1 MNPIIEVKSLKKRFR
16 DFWALKGIDLEI
28 PMGTFVSILGPNGAG
43 KTTLLEILEGL
54 QKPTEGIV
62 KLFQREWSKENE
74 TFLKQKIGLCLQETR
89 FIDKLTVKEILL
101 VFASIY
107 NVSKRR
113 VDEVIELL
121 NLNDKKNTY
130 TENLSGGQKQRL
142 ALAISILHEPEL
154 LFLDEPTTGLDPE
167 ARKNIWDVLYYF
179 KKKNKTI
186 ILTTHYME
194 EAQNLS
200 DYIYLIN
207 QGRIVAQGT
216 LKQILQNY
224 GKFITLVFHY
234 EQMTL
239 TQKQKLNILL
249 QNDQE
254 LFQFQVFEE
263 EKKIKIILK
272 DKNQLIDLLED
283 WFKKLNKLRLSI
295 HDLELHRPNLNDV
308 FLYLTGTNLQQENE

>member
-1 MNPIIEVKSLKKRFR
+1 MIPIIEIKNLKKRFK

-28 PMGTFVSILGPNGAG
+28 LPGTFVSVLGPNGAG

-54 QKPTEGIV
+54 QKPTEGVV
-62 KLFQREWSKENE
+62 KLFQREWTKENE
-74 TFLKQKIGLCLQETR
+74 KFLKQKIGLCLQETR

-107 NVSKRR
+107 DVSKRR

-142 ALAISILHEPEL
+142 ALAISILHEPDL

-167 ARKNIWDVLYYF
+167 ARKNIWDVLLYF
-179 KKKNKTI
+179 KKTNKTI

-207 QGRIVAQGT
+207 QGKIFAQGT
-216 LKQILQNY
+216 LNQILQQY
-224 GKFITLVFHY
+224 GKFVSLVFHY
-234 EQMTL
+234 DQMSL
-239 TQKQKLNILL
+239 IQKQKLNILL
-249 QNDQE
+249 QKDQE
-254 LFQFQVFEE
+254 IFQFHLFEH

-272 DKNQLIDLLED
+272 ETNQLMDIIEN
-283 WFKKLNKLRLSI
+283 WIAKLKKLRLNI
-295 HDLELHRPNLNDV
+295 HDLEIHRPNLNDV
-308 FLYLTGTNLQQENE
+308 FLYLTGTNLKQEN